1 MRKTVVVTL
10 ILIGLLTSGVVCI
23 KPIKAQY
30 QGNVTINADG
40 TISPSTVPIQQTG
53 NIYTLTNEMDG
64 DITVEANN
72 IVLDGKGHILLGGIS
87 LAQVS
92 NVTVKSFVITNTPQA
107 LQAPMIGIELTNV
120 TNAIVTNN
128 TIVGIESIL
137 AWNGGTYAGI
147 YVKDGRSNTII
158 ENNLT
163 NNLNGIDF
171 LNTSNNNIIGNNI
184 VGQPIF
190 LSLYT
195 TSIWFINA
203 SNNRV
208 YYNNFIGSTVQAR
221 SSNSV
226 NIWYAGYLGN
236 YWSDYTAKYPNAI
249 QIGDSGVNNHPYI
262 IDEQNTDKHPLT
274 QPFNSVFYTPKILP
288 KVSVLSPENQ
298 QFNESNIPL
307 FFTVDKQASW
317 VGYSLDGQ
325 ETLTVTGNTT
335 ISELTNGSHNVTV
348 YAEDTFGNK
357 AASETIT
364 FTVEVES
371 FPTALVVI
379 ASATTIAIVGIA
391 VLVFFKKRRAA
402 NLNLHSES

>member
-184 VGQPIF
+184 VGKPIF

-249 QIGDSGVNNHPYI
+249 QIGDSGVNNHPYV

-274 QPFNSVFYTPKILP
+274 QPFNSVFYAPKILP

-298 QFNESNIPL
+298 QFNESSIPL

-325 ETLTVTGNTT
+325 ETVTVTGNTT

-364 FTVEVES
+364 FTVEVGS
-371 FPTALVVI
+371 FPTALVLI
-379 ASATTIAIVGIA
+379 ASATTIAIIGIA

-402 NLNLHSES
+402 NLPE

>member
-10 ILIGLLTSGVVCI
+10 ILIGLLTSGVVGI

-30 QGNVTINADG
+30 QGNITINADG
-40 TISPSTVPIQQTG
+40 TISPSTAPIQQTG

-92 NVTVKSFVITNTPQA
+92 NVTVKGFVITNTPQA
-107 LQAPMIGIELTNV
+107 LQASMIGIELTNV

-147 YVKDGRSNTII
+147 YVKDGNSNTII

-184 VGQPIF
+184 VGKPIF

-249 QIGDSGVNNHPYI
+249 QIGDSGVNNHPYV

-274 QPFNSVFYTPKILP
+274 QPFNSVFYAPKILP

-298 QFNESNIPL
+298 QFNESSIPL

-325 ETLTVTGNTT
+325 ETVTVTGNTT

-364 FTVEVES
+364 FTVEVGS
-371 FPTALVVI
+371 FPTALVLI
-379 ASATTIAIVGIA
+379 ASATTIAIIGIA

-402 NLNLHSES
+402 NLPE

>member
-92 NVTVKSFVITNTPQA
+92 NVTVKGFVITNTPQA
-107 LQAPMIGIELTNV
+107 LQASMIGIELTNV

-147 YVKDGRSNTII
+147 YVKDGNSNTII

-184 VGQPIF
+184 VGKPIF

-249 QIGDSGVNNHPYI
+249 QIGDSGVNNHPYV

-274 QPFNSVFYTPKILP
+274 QPFNSVFYAPKILP

-298 QFNESNIPL
+298 QFNESSIPL

-325 ETLTVTGNTT
+325 ETVTVTGNTT

-364 FTVEVES
+364 FTVEVGS

>member
-10 ILIGLLTSGVVCI
+10 ILIGLLTSGVVGI

-30 QGNVTINADG
+30 QGNITINADG

-92 NVTVKSFVITNTPQA
+92 NVTVKGFVITNTPQA
-107 LQAPMIGIELTNV
+107 LQASMIGIELTNV

-147 YVKDGRSNTII
+147 YVKDGNSNTII

-184 VGQPIF
+184 VGKPIF

-249 QIGDSGVNNHPYI
+249 QIGDSGVNNHPYV

-274 QPFNSVFYTPKILP
+274 QPFNSVFYAPKILP

-298 QFNESNIPL
+298 QFNESSIPL

-325 ETLTVTGNTT
+325 ETVTVTGNTT

-364 FTVEVES
+364 FTVEVGS
-371 FPTALVVI
+371 FPTALVLI
-379 ASATTIAIVGIA
+379 ASATTIAIIGIA

-402 NLNLHSES
+402 NLPE

>member
-221 SSNSV
+221 GSNSV

-249 QIGDSGVNNHPYI
+249 QIGDSGVNNHPYV

-274 QPFNSVFYTPKILP
+274 QPFNSVFYAPKILP

-298 QFNESNIPL
+298 QFNESSIPL

-325 ETLTVTGNTT
+325 ETVTVTGNTT

-364 FTVEVES
+364 FTVEVGS
-371 FPTALVVI
+371 FPTALVLI
-379 ASATTIAIVGIA
+379 ASATTIAIIGIA

-402 NLNLHSES
+402 NLPE

>member
-10 ILIGLLTSGVVCI
+10 ILIGLLTSGVVGI

-30 QGNVTINADG
+30 QGNITINADG
-40 TISPSTVPIQQTG
+40 TISPSTAPIQQTG
-53 NIYTLTNEMDG
+53 NIYTLTTEMDG

-92 NVTVKSFVITNTPQA
+92 NVTVKGFVITNTPQA
-107 LQAPMIGIELTNV
+107 LQASMIGIELTNV

-147 YVKDGRSNTII
+147 YVKDGNSNTII

-184 VGQPIF
+184 VGKPIF

-249 QIGDSGVNNHPYI
+249 QIGDSGVNNHPYV

-274 QPFNSVFYTPKILP
+274 QPFNSVFYAPKILP

-298 QFNESNIPL
+298 QFNESSIPL

-325 ETLTVTGNTT
+325 ETVTVTGNTT

-364 FTVEVES
+364 FTVEVGS
-371 FPTALVVI
+371 FPTALVLI
-379 ASATTIAIVGIA
+379 ASATTIAIIGIA

-402 NLNLHSES
+402 NLPE

>member
-1 MRKTVVVTL
+1 MRTTVVVTL

-30 QGNVTINADG
+30 QGNITINADG
-40 TISPSTVPIQQTG
+40 TISPSTAPMQQTG
-53 NIYTLTNEMDG
+53 NVYVLANEMDG
-64 DITVEANN
+64 DIKVEANN
-72 IVLDGKGHILLGGIS
+72 IVLDGKGHIMLGGIS

-92 NVTVKSFVITNTPQA
+92 NVTVKSFVITNTPKA

-147 YVKDGRSNTII
+147 YVKDGNSNTII

-163 NNLNGIDF
+163 NNLNGLDF

-208 YYNNFIGSTVQAR
+208 YYNNFIGSTVQAQ

-236 YWSDYTAKYPNAI
+236 YWSDYNAKYPNAI
-249 QIGDSGVNNHPYI
+249 QISDSGVNNHPYV

-274 QPFNSVFYTPKILP
+274 QPFNSEFYAPKILP

-298 QFNESNIPL
+298 QFNESSIPL
-307 FFTVDKQASW
+307 AFTVDKQVSW
-317 VGYSLDGQ
+317 LGYSLDGQ
-325 ETLTVTGNTT
+325 ETVTVTGNTT
-335 ISELTNGSHNVTV
+335 ISELTNGLHNVTV
-348 YAEDTFGNK
+348 YVEDTFGNE

-379 ASATTIAIVGIA
+379 ASVATIAIVGIA
-391 VLVFFKKRRAA
+391 LIVYFKKRRTA
-402 NLNLHSES
+402 NLNLNNES